1 MNRRSFMM
9 TGAASMLAPHFLA
22 ANAEMAAADYR
33 ALAAIRDLGLAENTS
48 EVMKTASYMMDVLGP
63 RLSGSPGIRKSG
75 EWVVEKLK
83 GWGLTG
89 AALEPWQTD
98 PTGSNNGFPRG
109 WSNEKFY
116 LHATTPNAFPISG
129 MSIGWTPGTNG
140 LVSGECVMVTETDE
154 AELRAKYSGKLRG
167 KWVMGQAPINM
178 RAQWEPVA
186 KRLGDSD
193 LDALENPARPPE
205 NGSPPG
211 SPGPTGPNPN
221 APQPYNRNLF
231 FFEEGALGVF
241 STNKGHGV
249 VNVLGGGRTDDPAR
263 QLPRIAIEAEHYGRI
278 ARSVML
284 GQPVV
289 VEADIRNAWY
299 DNPAMFNVVG
309 EIRGTEFPD
318 EVVMLG
324 AHFDSF
330 HASTG
335 ATDNGG
341 ACSSIMEA
349 MRLLKVTGAPLKR
362 TVRIGLWNGEEQ
374 GLIGSRLY
382 VAQHFGGIRG
392 VPTATNPRG
401 EVGPVKRAHSRF
413 QGYFNIDNGAGA
425 IRGIH
430 SQGNRAIVPILRQ
443 WLEPLRDIGATHVS
457 QLTRGGTDHLSF
469 DAAGLPG
476 FQFIQDSLEYEPKSH
491 HTNMDFFEAL
501 QPEDMRRNSVIL
513 ASFAMMAANHSGF
526 LPRKPRPAA
535 R

>member
-193 LDALENPARPPE
+193 LDALENPARPQSLLLRGRRARCVLDQQ
-205 NGSPPG
+205 GSW
-211 SPGPTGPNPN
+211 
-221 APQPYNRNLF
+221 R
-231 FFEEGALGVF
+231 
-241 STNKGHGV
+241 
-249 VNVLGGGRTDDPAR
+249 R
-263 QLPRIAIEAEHYGRI
+263 Q
-278 ARSVML
+278 RSWWR
-284 GQPVV
+284 
-289 VEADIRNAWY
+289 AD
-299 DNPAMFNVVG
+299 G
-309 EIRGTEFPD
+309 
-318 EVVMLG
+318 
-324 AHFDSF
+324 
-330 HASTG
+330 
-335 ATDNGG
+335 
-341 ACSSIMEA
+341 
-349 MRLLKVTGAPLKR
+349 
-362 TVRIGLWNGEEQ
+362 
-374 GLIGSRLY
+374 
-382 VAQHFGGIRG
+382 
-392 VPTATNPRG
+392 
-401 EVGPVKRAHSRF
+401 
-413 QGYFNIDNGAGA
+413 
-425 IRGIH
+425 
-430 SQGNRAIVPILRQ
+430 
-443 WLEPLRDIGATHVS
+443 
-457 QLTRGGTDHLSF
+457 
-469 DAAGLPG
+469 
-476 FQFIQDSLEYEPKSH
+476 
-491 HTNMDFFEAL
+491 
-501 QPEDMRRNSVIL
+501 
-513 ASFAMMAANHSGF
+513 
-526 LPRKPRPAA
+526 
-535 R
+535 